1 MTDDGLT
8 HRHFILPHMHDS
20 SPFQSS
26 LMRNNDHRPQMISTA
41 EQLLG
46 PTPVS
51 AVTVVESTLAY
62 IVISSVTACRYLFTH
77 SFIHSFIQLEHQY
90 ENV

>member
-1 MTDDGLT
+1 
-8 HRHFILPHMHDS
+8 
-20 SPFQSS
+20 
-26 LMRNNDHRPQMISTA
+26 MISTA

-77 SFIHSFIQLEHQY
+77 SFIHSFIQLEHLY